1 MFCLINSTKALFL
14 FLRTDGSKV
23 DAASVMTLGTS
34 VSEMSDSQLDA
45 IDSVSIAIS
54 YVNNMSLSDTCV
66 AINKISYYLHAYIK
80 NPRGHDILNI
90 NGVQLLYGYDLSR

>member
-54 YVNNMSLSDTCV
+54 YVNNVGTHTHEAL
-66 AINKISYYLHAYIK
+66 IKIKMRAVS
-80 NPRGHDILNI
+80 NLNEH
-90 NGVQLLYGYDLSR
+90 VFKRHMCCY

>member
-14 FLRTDGSKV
+14 FLRKDGSKV

-54 YVNNMSLSDTCV
+54 YTTHTELQY
-66 AINKISYYLHAYIK
+66 KEK
-80 NPRGHDILNI
+80 
-90 NGVQLLYGYDLSR
+90 